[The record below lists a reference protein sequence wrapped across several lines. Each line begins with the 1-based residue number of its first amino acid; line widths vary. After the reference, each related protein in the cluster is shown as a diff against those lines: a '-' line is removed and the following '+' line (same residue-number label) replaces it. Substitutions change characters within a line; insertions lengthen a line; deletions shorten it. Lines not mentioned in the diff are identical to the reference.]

1 MSDETENTEVEETP
15 VDEAP
20 AAEAEEAP
28 ADEAPAE
35 EPVAEAGAEE
45 APAEEAPAE
54 EPVAEAAADEA
65 PAEEAPAE
73 EPVAE
78 AAAEEAPAE
87 EAPAEAPKEK
97 KKRAPRNP
105 RPRRVRTT
113 AAERA
118 ELRQKSAAARRR
130 RRGET
135 GGGEYVRT
143 PAKEAE
149 LGTRRERRGVV
160 TSDKMEQTI
169 TVRVDVLKAHP
180 KYKKIMRRSMTL
192 HAHDEKNEAK
202 IGDTVRVVETR
213 PLSKTKRWRLVE
225 IVEVAK

>member
-1 MSDETENTEVEETP
+1 MSDENETPDVEETP
-15 VDEAP
+15 VTE
-20 AAEAEEAP
+20 AEA
-28 ADEAPAE
+28 
-35 EPVAEAGAEE
+35 V
-45 APAEEAPAE
+45 
-54 EPVAEAAADEA
+54 ADEA
-65 PAEEAPAE
+65 PAEEAAPEAAAEEAAPEAAAEAEAPAE
-73 EPVAE
+73 PASE

-87 EAPAEAPKEK
+87 EAAPEAAAEPEAEPEPVKEK
-97 KKRAPRNP
+97 KKRPPRSN

-113 AAERA
+113 AEERA
-118 ELRQKSAAARRR
+118 ELRKKSAAARKR

-143 PAKEAE
+143 PAADNEQ
-149 LGTRRERRGVV
+149 GTRRERRGVV
-160 TSDKMEQTI
+160 TSNKGEKTI

-192 HAHDEKNEAK
+192 HAHDEQNAAN

-213 PLSKTKRWRLVE
+213 PLSRTKRWRLVE

>member
-1 MSDETENTEVEETP
+1 VSDETENPEVEETP
-15 VDEAP
+15 VEEAPVEEAP

-35 EPVAEAGAEE
+35 EAPAAEAE
-45 APAEEAPAE
+45 
-54 EPVAEAAADEA
+54 
-65 PAEEAPAE
+65 
-73 EPVAE
+73 
-78 AAAEEAPAE
+78 
-87 EAPAEAPKEK
+87 EAPKEK
-97 KKRAPRNP
+97 KKRPPRSP

-113 AAERA
+113 AAERS
-118 ELRQKSAAARRR
+118 ELRAKSAAARKR
-130 RRGET
+130 RRGEAT
-135 GGGEYVRT
+135 GGAYVRT
-143 PAKEAE
+143 PAGDAE